1 MNNHEFRMSSFLK
14 SFVQKNRALT
24 ISLVVFIFLAAL
36 SGLLP
41 PYMMRYLL
49 DDVIPDYMSGQAG
62 GNGML
67 ILFSFL
73 YFLSYFLV
81 GGFTVMENFLLSF
94 FGQRMIH
101 EMRYEMIKKADKLK
115 ANFYTHHGKGEMLS
129 RVMDDVYAVETLF
142 ASGIVSILVSLI
154 KIIGILVSIF
164 LFSWLLGLII
174 LCLIP
179 VIYVITRLIS
189 KKMLKANINNRKAI
203 NAQANS
209 ISESLENMRTIQN
222 LDKEK
227 YREDGYVSLLESS
240 YRMRDRSAI
249 LDAVFSPIVELLKAL
264 LIALVSFL
272 VFYLSSSDVV
282 MGFTAGTFAASLS
295 FISNIFSP
303 IQNIGQEMQT
313 MQEGISGLKRV
324 VAFMNEKEIN
334 QKDETLTYETIFKE
348 EKDNI
353 IEVDN
358 LSFRYDDGDI
368 DIFHGMNFVIHK
380 GEKVTIIGRTGAGK
394 TTFFKM
400 LLGLENP
407 TAGKVLVN
415 GYDASMIP
423 DREKRRILGYVEQG
437 FQSINGTIM
446 DQIILYDEKYSL
458 DEVRKVMQKVNLD
471 DYVMNDIKGGY
482 QAMFKETE
490 FSRGQLQLLSLARAL
505 LSNPKILLLD
515 EISANLDSKT
525 EKDVISALSDIGDD
539 KTILSISHRLS
550 DQLGFD
556 KTIEITN
563 QDLPEER

>member
-1 MNNHEFRMSSFLK
+1 MSSFLK
-14 SFVQKNRALT
+14 SFIQKNRALT
-24 ISLVVFIFLAAL
+24 ISLVAFIFLAAL

-49 DDVIPDYMSGQAG
+49 DDVIPDHMSGQAG

-101 EMRYEMIKKADKLK
+101 EMRYEMINKADKLK
-115 ANFYTHHGKGEMLS
+115 ANFYTYHGKGEMLS

-189 KKMLKANINNRKAI
+189 KKMLKANLNNRKAI

-209 ISESLENMRTIQN
+209 ISESFENMRTIQN

-240 YRMRDRSAI
+240 YRMRDRSAV
-249 LDAVFSPIVELLKAL
+249 LDAVFSLIVELLKAL
-264 LIALVSFL
+264 LIAIVSFL
-272 VFYLSSSDVV
+272 VFYLSSVV
-282 MGFTAGTFAASLS
+282 AGFTAGTFAASLS

-313 MQEGISGLKRV
+313 MQEGVSGLKRV
-324 VAFMNEKEIN
+324 IAFMNEKEIN
-334 QKDETLTYETIFKE
+334 QKDDTLTYETIFKE

-358 LSFRYDDGDI
+358 LSFRYDDGDV
-368 DIFHGMNFVIHK
+368 DIFHGTNFVIHK
-380 GEKVTIIGRTGAGK
+380 GEKVTIVGRTGAGK

-423 DREKRRILGYVEQG
+423 DKEKRRILGYVEQG
-437 FQSINGTIM
+437 FQSVNGTVM
-446 DQIILYDEKYSL
+446 DQITLYDEKYSL

>member
-1 MNNHEFRMSSFLK
+1 MTSFLK
-14 SFVQKNRALT
+14 SFIQKNRGLT
-24 ISLVVFIFLAAL
+24 IALVIFIFLAAL
-36 SGLLP
+36 SSLLP

-49 DDVIPDYMSGQAG
+49 DDVITDYMAG
-62 GNGML
+62 TSQGNGML
-67 ILFSFL
+67 ILFSCL

-81 GGFTVMENFLLSF
+81 GGFTVMESFLLSF

-101 EMRYEMIKKADKLK
+101 EMRYEMIKKANKLK

-189 KKMLKANINNRKAI
+189 KKMLKANLNNRKAI
-203 NAQANS
+203 NAQSNS

-222 LDKEK
+222 LDKEG
-227 YREDGYVSLLESS
+227 YRENAYVDLLISS
-240 YRMRDRSAI
+240 YRMRDKSAV

-264 LIALVSFL
+264 LIGLVSFL

-282 MGFTAGTFAASLS
+282 AGFTAGTFAASLT

-313 MQEGISGLKRV
+313 MQEGVSGLKRV
-324 VAFMNEKEIN
+324 IAFMNEKEIN
-334 QKDETLTYETIFKE
+334 KKNDELTFDTIFKNE
-348 EKDNI
+348 INDI
-353 IEVDN
+353 IVVDN
-358 LSFRYDDGDI
+358 LCFRYDDGDT
-368 DIFHGMNFVIHK
+368 DIFHGTNFVIHK
-380 GEKVTIIGRTGAGK
+380 GEKITIVGRTGAGK

-407 TAGKVLVN
+407 TGGKILIN

-423 DREKRRILGYVEQG
+423 DREKRKILGYVEQG
-437 FQSINGTIM
+437 FQGINGTIQ
-446 DQIILYDEKYSL
+446 DQITLYDDSYTL
-458 DEVRKVMQKVNLD
+458 DDVRKVMKKVNLD
-471 DYVMNDIKGGY
+471 DYVMDNIEGGY
-482 QAMFKETE
+482 EAEFKETE

-525 EKDVISALSDIGDD
+525 EKDIITALSDIGDD

-563 QDLPEER
+563 QD